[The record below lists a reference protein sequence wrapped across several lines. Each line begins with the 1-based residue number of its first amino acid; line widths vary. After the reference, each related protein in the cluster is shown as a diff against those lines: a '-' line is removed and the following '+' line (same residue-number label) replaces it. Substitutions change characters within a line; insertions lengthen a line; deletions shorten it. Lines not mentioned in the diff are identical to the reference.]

1 MENAQQDNPE
11 VENHQLEAEL
21 DEEVDRYAGR
31 RGTRIKAALKKLRE
45 VGAGNALA
53 PDLRRLAP
61 HGADATLIHM
71 WAAAEKATHRIE
83 PKTIDRQ
90 ARRMSKL
97 SEWLR
102 THDRPPMAGRL
113 STPAFVRDLEEYR
126 RETNDKKINAD
137 LVKLGGYEQILEA
150 NRALGLRPPED
161 PGQPSW
167 EAARQPHALQG
178 PPATPASPSAGA
190 WDWLGEQIHGPNI
203 SMPAPPSHWQAG
215 SSQQLPATPATPSA
229 GAWNWLGEQIQ
240 GPASPEPAPHWG
252 AQAHPP
258 LELPATP
265 ATPSQGAWAWLGQQM
280 QDAASPSCVR
290 PRSSNI
296 YGGLDSFVDLD
307 PPHTPRLA

>member
-1 MENAQQDNPE
+1 LENAQQDNPE

-190 WDWLGEQIHGPNI
+190 WDWLGEQI
-203 SMPAPPSHWQAG
+203 
-215 SSQQLPATPATPSA
+215 
-229 GAWNWLGEQIQ
+229 Q

-280 QDAASPSCVR
+280 QDSASPSCVR

>member
-71 WAAAEKATHRIE
+71 WAAAEKATRRIE

-178 PPATPASPSAGA
+178 PPATPASTRNQS
-190 WDWLGEQIHGPNI
+190 
-203 SMPAPPSHWQAG
+203 
-215 SSQQLPATPATPSA
+215 
-229 GAWNWLGEQIQ
+229 
-240 GPASPEPAPHWG
+240 
-252 AQAHPP
+252 
-258 LELPATP
+258 
-265 ATPSQGAWAWLGQQM
+265 
-280 QDAASPSCVR
+280 
-290 PRSSNI
+290 
-296 YGGLDSFVDLD
+296 
-307 PPHTPRLA
+307 

>member
-240 GPASPEPAPHWG
+240 GPALTRASAALG
-252 AQAHPP
+252 RASSSAARASCYTGHPQP
-258 LELPATP
+258 GSLGLARAT
-265 ATPSQGAWAWLGQQM
+265 
-280 QDAASPSCVR
+280 DARLRIAVVREASIVKHLR
-290 PRSSNI
+290 RS
-296 YGGLDSFVDLD
+296 
-307 PPHTPRLA
+307 RLLR